1 MVRARLLVFPIRGR
15 NWCFSRSVD
24 QSACKAQEANTPS
37 TLNDLWN
44 RISKPTDKPSGSKLE
59 LLIDFATNKM
69 SNQWSNLEKA
79 PAGSFKSKI
88 HGLGLRLLSTVKPSE
103 IFLKSI
109 SKEVDKVEITYPSS
123 LNGRLVRR
131 RLRHIAFRGAVI
143 HKKYLY
149 GSTVLL
155 PLTSV
160 FMVLPLPNIPF
171 FWILYRTYSHWRA
184 LKGSENL
191 LHLVTDYPGKQHS
204 NENTALETRSKKA
217 DSNENCNALSSSWV
231 LMPSE
236 ELQKLLN
243 LSNTTDGLSE
253 STLSAICQR
262 YDLNLMDVVK
272 YRTSL

>member
-1 MVRARLLVFPIRGR
+1 MARARLLAFPIRCR

-24 QSACKAQEANTPS
+24 PSACKEQSANTPA
-37 TLNDLWN
+37 TLVELWN
-44 RISKPTDKPSGSKLE
+44 RLSKPAVVKPSGSKIE
-59 LLIDFATNKM
+59 LVVDFATTKM

-79 PAGSFKSKI
+79 PAGSFKSKL
-88 HGLGLRLLSTVKPSE
+88 HGLGLKLLSTVKPSE

-131 RLRHIAFRGAVI
+131 RVRHIAFRGTVI
-143 HKKYLY
+143 HKRYLY

-155 PLTSV
+155 PLTTV

-171 FWILYRTYSHWRA
+171 FWILFRTYSHWRA
-184 LKGSENL
+184 LKGSEKL
-191 LHLVTDYPGKQHS
+191 LELVTEHPDQQHS
-204 NENTALETRSKKA
+204 NKNTTIEMRCKKA
-217 DSNENCNALSSSWV
+217 NSNENSPWV
-231 LMPSE
+231 LNPSE

-243 LSNTTDGLSE
+243 LEHTSDGTSE

-262 YDLNLMDVVK
+262 YHLNMMDVAK
-272 YRTSL
+272 YRNSL